1 MQHAE
6 PPTPANL
13 APRTSWRTIA
23 AVATLA
29 RYTAAEAI
37 HSRLLVVAG
46 LTIAAGI
53 ALGQFAM
60 ELALTDTRGIGAASQ
75 AWLFRLA
82 AAFLIAGFA
91 ISSLVREAND
101 KGLELFLSLP
111 LPRAGY
117 LLGKWSGCTLV
128 AALLAAVFALPLFL
142 TAPATGVAAW
152 GLSLFLELAIVA
164 SASLLCALTLT
175 HTVASLAAVS
185 AFYALSRAMAAMLA
199 IGAGAVAPVES
210 GAYRFA
216 TTLLD
221 AIATL
226 LPRLD
231 QFGRTQWLIGDTATW
246 TDLRSLAGQA
256 FVYITLLLAAAYV
269 DLMRK
274 SV

>member
-1 MQHAE
+1 M
-6 PPTPANL
+6 
-13 APRTSWRTIA
+13 
-23 AVATLA
+23 
-29 RYTAAEAI
+29 
-37 HSRLLVVAG
+37 VVAG

-53 ALGQFAM
+53 TLGQFAV
-60 ELALTDTRGIGAASQ
+60 ELALTDTLGIGAASQ

-82 AAFLIAGFA
+82 AVLLIASFA
-91 ISSLVREAND
+91 ISSLVRESND

-117 LLGKWSGCTLV
+117 LLGKWSGCTL
-128 AALLAAVFALPLFL
+128 AAAMLAAIFTMPLFL
-142 TAPATGVAAW
+142 TAPAAGVAAW

-164 SASLLCALTLT
+164 SASLLCALTLS

-199 IGAGAVAPVES
+199 IGTSAVAPVES
-210 GAYRFA
+210 TAYRFA

-231 QFGRTQWLIGDTATW
+231 RFSRTEWLVGDTPAW
-246 TDLRSLAGQA
+246 TDLQSLAGQA
-256 FVYITLLLAAAYV
+256 VVYITLLLATAYV